1 MPAQVLG
8 TAAYA
13 ELARLVAA
21 GGHGAPLRSALRQSL
36 RIAIMA
42 SAPVVLI
49 LLLFGRQVAVALGGA
64 AFAGAAGR
72 LAWLTIARVI
82 LLAGPP
88 ASAALVALGR
98 PALSVAA
105 NVISAAATLP
115 LLFLLLRRL
124 GVAGAGW
131 HALVQAIVAAGLLLF
146 FVRRESFRRER
157 AASTP

>member
-1 MPAQVLG
+1 
-8 TAAYA
+8 
-13 ELARLVAA
+13 
-21 GGHGAPLRSALRQSL
+21 
-36 RIAIMA
+36 
-42 SAPVVLI
+42 
-49 LLLFGRQVAVALGGA
+49 VALGGP
-64 AFAGAAGR
+64 AFAGAAGL

-131 HALVQAIVAAGLLLF
+131 HALVQAIFAAGLLLF

-157 AASTP
+157 ATSAR